1 MSVFAYIVW
10 NVDPVLLRL
19 GPLQIRYYGILFAL
33 GFLIGYYL
41 FRYFFKKEKV
51 PLSELD
57 KLFWYVILG
66 AIIGARLGHVLFYEP
81 DYYFSNPLEIFAI
94 WHGGL
99 ASHGGAIGLLIA
111 LYLYSRKSFNKDYLY
126 ILDRMAIPT
135 ALAGSFI
142 RLGNLFNSE
151 IYGRPTEL
159 PWGFIFVRDG
169 QTIPCH
175 PTQIYEALAY
185 LLIFIFLFYLYKKY
199 NGNLPRG
206 LAIGWM
212 LLLTF
217 LARFLIEFIKLP
229 QVGFETNLINTIGLN
244 MGQLLSLPFIIVG
257 IWLIIKAN
265 KSKKLALKTKKA

>member
-1 MSVFAYIVW
+1 MSLLAYIVW
-10 NVDPVLLRL
+10 NVDPVLLNL
-19 GPLQIRYYGILFAL
+19 GPLQVRYYGVLFAL

-41 FRYFFKKEKV
+41 FRYFFKIEKV

-57 KLFWYVILG
+57 KLFWYAVLG

-81 DYYFSNPLEIFAI
+81 GYYLANPLEILAI

-169 QTIPCH
+169 QSVPCH

-185 LLIFIFLFYLYKKY
+185 LLIFIFLFYTYKKY
-199 NGNLPRG
+199 KGNIPRG

-212 LLLTF
+212 FLLTF
-217 LARFLIEFIKLP
+217 SARFFIEFVKLP

-265 KSKKLALKTKKA
+265 KSKKINTKKT

>member
-1 MSVFAYIVW
+1 MSIFAYIVW
-10 NVDPVLLRL
+10 NVDPVLVHL

-51 PLSELD
+51 PLTELD
-57 KLFWYVILG
+57 KLFWYAILG
-66 AIIGARLGHVLFYEP
+66 AVIGARLGHVLFYEP
-81 DYYFSNPLEIFAI
+81 DYYFSHPLEIFAI

-151 IYGRPTEL
+151 IYGSPTEL

-175 PTQIYEALAY
+175 PTQLYEALAY

-199 NGNLPRG
+199 NGNLPSG

-212 LLLTF
+212 FLLTF

-257 IWLIIKAN
+257 ILLIIKAN
-265 KSKKLALKTKKA
+265 KSKKLSIKTKKA